1 MSGERGGGNGEQM
14 NSRNLEEVK
23 LTGLSI
29 IDKKE
34 GGMESDSRFCLGQ
47 LYGWWHQYLTWTTLE
62 PGRTQKWLYSIQ
74 EVRQDPKAA

>member
-29 IDKKE
+29 IDKEE
-34 GGMESDSRFCLGQ
+34 GGMESDSRFWDNCMDG
-47 LYGWWHQYLTWTTLE
+47 GT
-62 PGRTQKWLYSIQ
+62 SI
-74 EVRQDPKAA
+74 